1 MSERINSFYDKMSK
15 TYDKWME
22 TGESTL
28 EDELN
33 LVLKTFPNP
42 CRILDVGCGTG
53 RISLP
58 LQELGYDVVG
68 VDISQGMI
76 NQARKKGLAE
86 SYISDFT
93 SFLYDQNNFDGVISL
108 HAGFSYTQDKGIM
121 EKMIQKSHGLLVH
134 GSIILWDSP
143 NSEFYGRER
152 KLEWPTDNGTVETI
166 CYGHDIKELIGLFE
180 KSGFEIQ
187 NVWGSY
193 TPLKKYEEG
202 LPRLIIDAKKYSE
215 K

>member
-1 MSERINSFYDKMSK
+1 MSV

-58 LQELGYDVVG
+58 LQELGYAVVG

-76 NQARKKGLAE
+76 NEARRKGLRNATVCDLLE
-86 SYISDFT
+86 YTHSG
-93 SFLYDQNNFDGVISL
+93 QPFDGITSL
-108 HAGFSYTQDKGIM
+108 HMGFSYVNDTETMRRMLEKCKGHLT
-121 EKMIQKSHGLLVH
+121 EGGK
-134 GSIILWDSP
+134 IIWDTP
-143 NSEFYGRER
+143 NRGFYGEER
-152 KLEWPTDNGTVETI
+152 VLEWPAGDEIVKTI
-166 CYGHDIKELIGLFE
+166 CYGHNIEELEKLFE
-180 KSGFEIQ
+180 EIGFEVKR
-187 NVWGSY
+187 VWGSY
-193 TPLKKYEEG
+193 SPLQDFDDR
-202 LPRLIIDAKKYSE
+202 LPRIIILGENNAR
-215 K
+215 

>member
-1 MSERINSFYDKMSK
+1 MAEKINSFYDKMST

-28 EDELN
+28 EDELS

-58 LQELGYDVVG
+58 LQELGYNIVG

-76 NQARKKGLAE
+76 NQARSKGLAE
-86 SYISDFT
+86 SYVSDFA
-93 SFLYDQNNFDGVISL
+93 SFQYDQNSFDGVISL
-108 HAGFSYTQDKGIM
+108 HAGFSYTQDNRIM
-121 EKMIQKSHGLLVH
+121 ERMIQKCHGLLVRE
-134 GSIILWDSP
+134 GIVLWDSP
-143 NSEFYGRER
+143 NSEFYGSER
-152 KLEWPTDNGTVETI
+152 KLEWPTDNETVETI
-166 CYGHDIKELIGLFE
+166 CYGHDIKELIELFE

-193 TPLKKYEEG
+193 TPLKKYEKG
-202 LPRLIIDAKKYSE
+202 LARLIIDAKNNE